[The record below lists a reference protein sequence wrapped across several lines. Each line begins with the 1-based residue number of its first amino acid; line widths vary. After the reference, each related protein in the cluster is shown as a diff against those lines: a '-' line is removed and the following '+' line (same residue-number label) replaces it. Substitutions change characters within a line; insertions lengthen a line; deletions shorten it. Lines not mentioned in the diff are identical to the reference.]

1 MEEGKL
7 PAWTNKF
14 IRLPKRT
21 CQTIWNYIS
30 FNIWSIVHSAAT
42 AHEKY
47 VRICALSCWNSS
59 ESIGN
64 LKQSIA
70 PIQMKT
76 PNSCWPLSGFY
87 LTTVHHGLYRSFQ
100 HRLIY
105 NNEKI
110 TGREEREECQK
121 RQGIADWRQ
130 SREVPQGG
138 TRGKRF
144 ARIKCGST
152 ALVLPT

>member
-7 PAWTNKF
+7 PAWTNNF

-21 CQTIWNYIS
+21 CQTIWNYLS
-30 FNIWSIVHSAAT
+30 FNIWFIVHSAAT

-64 LKQSIA
+64 LKPSIA

-76 PNSCWPLSGFY
+76 PNSCWPFGGLC
-87 LTTVHHGLYRSFQ
+87 LTTVHYGLYRSFQ
-100 HRLIY
+100 HRLIW

-110 TGREEREECQK
+110 RGCEEREEWQK
-121 RQGIADWRQ
+121 RWGTAEWRQ

-144 ARIKCGST
+144 ARIRSRST
-152 ALVLPT
+152 ALVLLT